1 MIQTIYTRGIC
12 IYTSSSQEI
21 FLPQVHG
28 PIPQV
33 KCNYTNK
40 LQICSRYGKRAT
52 TAIPRVKL
60 VYTRGRK
67 LKNRLR
73 LRTQAE
79 TLRGYQVLKKNILF
93 ETLGILES
101 SVNAFSV
108 STKYGETPAHRIN
121 HYEEFS
127 SEKG

>member
-67 LKNRLR
+67 PKNRLR
-73 LRTQAE
+73 LRTQLYPLLFSFFFLPCSRRVVICASE
-79 TLRGYQVLKKNILF
+79 ICSTIFRPRLTTGRYQV
-93 ETLGILES
+93 TLIR
-101 SVNAFSV
+101 
-108 STKYGETPAHRIN
+108 T
-121 HYEEFS
+121 
-127 SEKG
+127 